1 MALNRKSPLA
11 EKNTDSNVEYDNIP
25 EGQHEGRLVYVA
37 DLGLQERSYK
47 GEEKPPAQQLSL
59 GIELVGKTITIDGKE
74 QPRVLWTRPFNIFYQ
89 LNDMGKELA
98 MYKVFSPTAKEGQV
112 ADWDSVLGLPCD
124 VTVVHKQGTDGNTYD
139 NIDNITGIPERY
151 QDNVGAALTTDMAV
165 GDSEDENNP
174 ATKALF
180 GLAKYIHGKRLSSN
194 APVLKSVTADESKE
208 EFKDD
213 IPF

>member
-74 QPRVLWTRPFNIFYQ
+74 QPRILWTRPFNIFHQ

-98 MYKVFSPTAKEGQV
+98 MYKVFKPTAKEGQV

-124 VTVVHKQGTDGNTYD
+124 VTVVNKVGTDGNTYD
-139 NIDNITGIPERY
+139 NIDDITGIPERY
-151 QDNVGAALTTDMAV
+151 QDNVAPALTTDMAV

-180 GLAKYIHGKRLSSN
+180 GLAKYIHNKRLSSN
-194 APVLKSVTADESKE
+194 APVLKSVTSDNSKE
-208 EFKDD
+208 DFKDE